1 MNKGAKQL
9 IHNLTP
15 EIERKCEQIK
25 LAKKEKLQ
33 TRLFLLLCLL
43 VVIVPIALVIFGISL
58 SVFIIPIIFMCLS
71 VVMLLP
77 ILLGQQG
84 GKNYEK
90 V

>member
-1 MNKGAKQL
+1 MNKGSEQL

-15 EIERKCEQIK
+15 EIERKCQQIK

-33 TRLFLLLCLL
+33 TRLFLLLCML
-43 VVIVPIALVIFGISL
+43 VVIVPVALVIFGVSL
-58 SVFIIPIIFMCLS
+58 TVFIVPILFMCLS

-90 V
+90 I

>member
-1 MNKGAKQL
+1 MNKGSERL

-15 EIERKCEQIK
+15 EIERKCQQIK
-25 LAKKEKLQ
+25 LVKKEKLH
-33 TRLFLLLCLL
+33 TRLFLLLCML
-43 VVIVPIALVIFGISL
+43 VVVVPAALVIFGVSL
-58 SVFIIPIIFMCLS
+58 TVFIVPILFMCLS

-90 V
+90 I

>member
-1 MNKGAKQL
+1 MQNKL

-43 VVIVPIALVIFGISL
+43 VVIVPVALVIFGISL

-84 GKNYEK
+84 EKNYEK